1 MIEIFFLIQR
11 QTSIYEY
18 ISTCV
23 AIDYQNLQEQRDW
36 KKRIFQGTNGRA
48 LYRILYD
55 DVNIN
60 VFSIN
65 QDSGEIIL
73 QNNIDEDEYR
83 HFVVIVEAK
92 DLGSPQPLASV
103 ARVYVTVVDE
113 NDNQPVFDKSSYRY
127 VFFCA
132 SLCLN
137 RLGYIIAGRDF

>member
-1 MIEIFFLIQR
+1 M
-11 QTSIYEY
+11 
-18 ISTCV
+18 
-23 AIDYQNLQEQRDW
+23 
-36 KKRIFQGTNGRA
+36 
-48 LYRILYD
+48 
-55 DVNIN
+55 NIN

-103 ARVYVTVVDE
+103 APVYVTVVDE

-132 SLCLN
+132 NLCLN